1 MIKKPYSLV
10 SSFGVISDIQS
21 IIPISKG
28 GTGGATATEARTNL
42 EVTKEYVLYENAS
55 GTSSTIQLSESI
67 FDFQRLKIYFCNMSN
82 VRMANSADIN
92 VVTTLS
98 NNGAILSFCYPG
110 LTGES
115 VTGFHI
121 SAAYIGFSSD
131 NVITFL
137 RNYGLSIS
145 PSNTEFT
152 NNILIK
158 IKKVV
163 GYRF

>member
-10 SSFGVISDIQS
+10 SSFTQGT
-21 IIPISKG
+21 IPISKG
-28 GTGGATATEARTNL
+28 GTGGETATEARTNL

-55 GTSSTIQLSESI
+55 GTSSTITLSESI
-67 FDFQRLKIYFCNMSN
+67 FNFQRLKIYFCNMSN
-82 VRMANSADIN
+82 LRMASSADIN

-115 VTGFHI
+115 VTGFYI
-121 SAAYIGFSSD
+121 SGAYIVFSSD
-131 NVITFL
+131 NVITFS
-137 RNYGLSIS
+137 RNYGMSIT
-145 PSNTEFT
+145 PSNIQLT
-152 NNILIK
+152 NTILIK

-163 GYRF
+163 GYKY